1 MHSLDSTS
9 CKSQNVSH
17 RCFKFEYKRMLPFR
31 GKHVKKLFIEALRIP
46 FGACAI
52 TSWMLNT
59 LCVRVAAFIYFFLF
73 HGFRI
78 HRAPISCLLLF
89 LIWFERIL
97 VDVMSS
103 VGSLAWGAII
113 YAYFCC
119 FRRVL
124 AARRLFLYPMFIHNN
139 SWSPFF
145 FSVCVL
151 AKWISQ
157 RNGNNNKKYELHVLA
172 VGNSS
177 HCRFAIVVSGENKLY
192 LRRRLLCGWYSGV
205 CVCALWAEEQLE
217 LSFCLLNCLQKSNH
231 KNMFWKLLQ
240 FHKWHSLERNL
251 YVRSIRIHIVHRA
264 SFKFPMHLF
273 FHPHS
278 HFSITWINENRKCM
292 PIFNWIIH
300 QQSLH
305 WR

>member
-73 HGFRI
+73 LGFRI

-145 FSVCVL
+145 F
-151 AKWISQ
+151 
-157 RNGNNNKKYELHVLA
+157 
-172 VGNSS
+172 
-177 HCRFAIVVSGENKLY
+177 
-192 LRRRLLCGWYSGV
+192 
-205 CVCALWAEEQLE
+205 
-217 LSFCLLNCLQKSNH
+217 FCLCFGEVNIPEK
-231 KNMFWKLLQ
+231 WK
-240 FHKWHSLERNL
+240 
-251 YVRSIRIHIVHRA
+251 
-264 SFKFPMHLF
+264 
-273 FHPHS
+273 
-278 HFSITWINENRKCM
+278 
-292 PIFNWIIH
+292 
-300 QQSLH
+300 
-305 WR
+305 